1 MLRLALL
8 FFIISLL
15 AGVFGFTGIAG
26 ASATIA
32 QILFFTFLG
41 LCVLAL
47 IIGLFIGRAIL

>member
-8 FFIISLL
+8 FFVVSLL

-26 ASATIA
+26 ASASIA
-32 QILFFTFLG
+32 QILFFVFLA

-47 IIGLFIGRAIL
+47 IVGLLVGRAIR